1 MDRGVSR
8 DPLPLDGLEEP
19 RGFVGDVLDVSGE
32 NIALFVSVCDARRFG
47 DSSIASDDSSS
58 CVKSWSL
65 WTTVSD
71 ILDVF
76 VTRGRWASGNKRKRA
91 MRLRGG
97 VRKSFCAFATKGFK
111 DEKV

>member
-8 DPLPLDGLEEP
+8 DPLPLDGLEES

-71 ILDVF
+71 IFNVF
-76 VTRGRWASGNKRKRA
+76 VLGGRRVRSGNRRK
-91 MRLRGG
+91 
-97 VRKSFCAFATKGFK
+97 
-111 DEKV
+111 